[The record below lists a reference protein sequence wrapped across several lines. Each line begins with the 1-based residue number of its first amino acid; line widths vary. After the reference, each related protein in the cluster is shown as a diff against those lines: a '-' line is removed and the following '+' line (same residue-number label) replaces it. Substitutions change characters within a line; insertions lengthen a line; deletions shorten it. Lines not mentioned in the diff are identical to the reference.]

1 MRKTTSPT
9 WTISWNDEMSV
20 GIPEI
25 DEDHKKLLALIH
37 ELNQSITY
45 RKSVD
50 ELKQRVQ
57 FIVADAERHFSL
69 EERLFKEMN
78 YPNTEAHA
86 ANHTQALQALK
97 EIMNDFE
104 PYGYDSGWVD
114 ASLRIR
120 DVLMGH
126 IQFDDIKYTIPHRSA
141 SHVNGNNQP
150 KSQA

>member
-1 MRKTTSPT
+1 MRKTKSPT

-25 DEDHKKLLALIH
+25 DEDHKKLLGLIH

-50 ELKQRVQ
+50 EIKNRVQ

-78 YPNTEAHA
+78 YPDTEVHA
-86 ANHTQALQALK
+86 ANHAQALLSLK
-97 EIMNDFE
+97 SIMNDFE
-104 PYGYDSGWVD
+104 PYGHDSGWVD

-120 DVLMGH
+120 DILMGH
-126 IQFDDIKYTIPHRSA
+126 IQYDDMKYTKLHQNSIQA
-141 SHVNGNNQP
+141 VGNNQ
-150 KSQA
+150 SGTQT